1 SLFCASVSRTTT
13 RLAFAFLS
21 LFVVFF
27 ASLLPSVSPSFLF
40 LMVPLPPSS
49 TLFPYTTL
57 FRSHGSRRAHQDGVT
72 IPDSAAAAGPGPAD
86 PTAARPARPAAAGT
100 TAAGPAA
107 AGTRA
112 AHPAA
117 GSTRAGRPAEP
128 RAGERPDPTAVR
140 PRARPGRRGLAPLLA
155 LLPLR
160 GCGRRRGLAPLLA
173 LRRWSRG
180 TRGRCGAVAGGRGCR
195 GGAAALVPAGADH
208 EEGDRREEEQ
218 EEEAEHQHDH
228 DHDHPGEAAGRLGAD
243 VDPAGQVV
251 DLGVGHGVAVD
262 LAAAG

>member
-128 RAGERPDPTAVR
+128 RAGARPDPTAVR
-140 PRARPGRRGLAPLLA
+140 PRARPGAARPGPTAGPAAPAGLRAEARPGPTAGPAPLEPRHPRSL
-155 LLPLR
+155 
-160 GCGRRRGLAPLLA
+160 RRRS
-173 LRRWSRG
+173 RRARLPGWSR
-180 TRGRCGAVAGGRGCR
+180 RPCSCGSGS
-195 GGAAALVPAGADH
+195 
-208 EEGDRREEEQ
+208 RR
-218 EEEAEHQHDH
+218 
-228 DHDHPGEAAGRLGAD
+228 RR
-243 VDPAGQVV
+243 
-251 DLGVGHGVAVD
+251 
-262 LAAAG
+262 